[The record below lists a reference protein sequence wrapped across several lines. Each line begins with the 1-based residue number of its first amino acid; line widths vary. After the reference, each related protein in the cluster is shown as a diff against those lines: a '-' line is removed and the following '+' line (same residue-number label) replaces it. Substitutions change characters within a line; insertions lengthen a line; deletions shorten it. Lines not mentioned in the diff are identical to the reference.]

1 MIGQKLGNYEVLDKL
16 GEGGMGEVYRARDT
30 KLGRDVAIKVL
41 PEILSQDAERL
52 ARFEREARVLAS
64 LNHPNIASIYGL
76 EDSDGVQFIVLELV
90 DGETLAEQIARGP
103 IPVDEALPLF
113 KQMADA
119 LEAAHEKGIIHRDLK
134 PANVKVTPE
143 GKIKVLDFGL
153 AKALAGESTARDQS
167 ESPTITRD
175 GTVKGVL
182 LGTAPYMSPEQARGK
197 SLDKRTDIW
206 SFGCCLYE
214 ALTGKKTFQGETVT
228 DTIANVVKSEPDWD
242 RLPTATPW
250 RVRDLLARCL
260 RKDPT
265 QRLRDIGAAR
275 LDVEDALSDTDSFGL
290 SPVGEPKPRR
300 TWSQL
305 IAAALLGGLVVGL
318 VSWGISRLEPTSP
331 ARVKRVTVRIP
342 PTDELALVQ
351 MTRSVEISPDGSHLV
366 YFGVRNSV
374 FQLFLRPMDS
384 RDAKPIAEMARQPFF
399 SPDGQW
405 IGFRSLDGKLKKVPI
420 AGGPPVEICDTPGY
434 TFGATWGPNDTIF
447 FARSGAGL
455 WSVPANGGEPQPVTT
470 LEPEDKE
477 IDYRW
482 PHVLPDGKT
491 VLATDWSGGA
501 DSDARVVAISV
512 ETGDVRTLVEGG
524 TDARYAL
531 PGHLVFRRAGS
542 LVAAPFDLENLETL
556 GPPVSVL
563 DQVRTTS
570 VGFADYSFSRDGSL
584 LYITHEEFPPGTL
597 ARVARDETSH
607 SFAEGRRFFNP
618 RLSPDGNRLLISILE
633 EGDKTNSWIYDL
645 TRNTLTRVTF
655 EEHQNIADSSPA
667 MWFPDGEKITF
678 GTKREDDGQM
688 QIYWMSADGRGQAER
703 LTPSGDHRRGPA
715 SWSPD
720 GKVLTVVD
728 EPPGRG
734 MDIWTLSLGAEPQL
748 QPFLQTDFWEL
759 QPMFSPD
766 GRWIAYASNESGQ
779 FEVYVQPYPGP
790 GEKIQIST
798 RGGIQP
804 VWSRDGRELY
814 YFQGAGFRSGN
825 ELMSV
830 PVELGPTFTAGQ
842 PQVVLEGD
850 FEKGPGFWSNY
861 DVSPDG
867 KSFYMVKRTTEPPRE
882 IHVILNWF
890 EELQRL
896 APRN

>member
-1 MIGQKLGNYEVLDKL
+1 
-16 GEGGMGEVYRARDT
+16 MGEVYQARDT

-41 PEILSQDAERL
+41 PELLSKDEERL

-64 LNHPNIASIYGL
+64 LNHPNIAAIYGL

-90 DGETLAEQIARGP
+90 DGETLAERIARGP
-103 IPVDEALPLF
+103 IPIDEALPLF

-143 GKIKVLDFGL
+143 GKVKVLDFGL
-153 AKALAGESTARDQS
+153 AKALAGDSTARDQS

-175 GTVKGVL
+175 GTVTGVL

-242 RLPTATPW
+242 KLPAVTPW

-275 LDVEDALSDTDSFGL
+275 LDVEDALSDADSVAL
-290 SPVGEPKPRR
+290 PSLGESKPRR
-300 TWSQL
+300 IWPQI
-305 IAAALLGGLVVGL
+305 IAATLLGGLVVGL
-318 VSWGISRLEPTSP
+318 VAWGISRLETTPP
-331 ARVKRVTVRIP
+331 ARVKRVTVRLP

-351 MTRSVEISPDGSHLV
+351 MTRSVEISPDGSHLA
-366 YFGVRNSV
+366 YFGARNDV
-374 FQLFLRPMDS
+374 YQLFLRPMDS
-384 RDAKPIAEMARQPFF
+384 VEAEPVLGSVMAGRPFF

-405 IGFRSLDGKLKKVPI
+405 IGFHSRDRRLKKAPI
-420 AGGPPVEICDTPGY
+420 VGGPPVTICDSPGY
-434 TFGATWGPNDTIF
+434 IFGATWGPNDTIF
-447 FARSGAGL
+447 FARDKAGI
-455 WSVPANGGEPQPVTT
+455 WSVSANGGEPQPVATA
-470 LEPEDKE
+470 ESEDME
-477 IDYRW
+477 RDYRW
-482 PHVLPDGKT
+482 PYVLPNGKT
-491 VLATDWSGGA
+491 ILATDWSGEGG
-501 DSDARVVAISV
+501 SEARVVAISLK
-512 ETGDVRTLVEGG
+512 TGEVRTLVEGG
-524 TDARYAL
+524 MDARYTTS
-531 PGHLVFRRAGS
+531 GHLIFKRAGS
-542 LVAAPFDLENLETL
+542 LVTVLFDLENLETL

-563 DQVRTTS
+563 EQMRTTS
-570 VGFADYSFSRDGSL
+570 MGFADYSFSRDGTL
-584 LYITHEEFPPGTL
+584 VYVTHEEFPPGTL
-597 ARVARDETSH
+597 ARVGRDEASH
-607 SFAEGRRFFNP
+607 SFAEGQRFFNP

-633 EGDKTNSWIYDL
+633 DGDKTNSWIYDL
-645 TRNTLTRVTF
+645 ARDTLTRVTF
-655 EEHQNIADSSPA
+655 EEQQNISDNAPA
-667 MWFPDGEKITF
+667 IWTPNGEKVTF
-678 GTKREDDGQM
+678 GTTRENDRQM
-688 QIYWMSADGRGQAER
+688 QTYWISADGRGQAER

-720 GKVLTVVD
+720 GKVLALV
-728 EPPGRG
+728 ESPPASG
-734 MDIWTLSLGAEPQL
+734 MDIWTLSLEAEPKL

-759 QPMFSPD
+759 QPMFAPD

-779 FEVYVQPYPGP
+779 NEVYVRPYPGP

-798 RGGIQP
+798 HGGIQP
-804 VWSRDGRELY
+804 VWSRDGRELF

-842 PQVVLEGD
+842 PEVVLEGD

-882 IHVILNWF
+882 IHVVLNWF
-890 EELQRL
+890 EELKRL